1 MVDESATAP
10 QVNTKVTL
18 GGTTYELR
26 GMKTQDGL
34 ELYKALPAD
43 YQKQADQIAQI
54 ITTYAS
60 VSKIAQAN
68 GLSAT
73 ELAQD
78 WARTANNSEAAKAA
92 RKALSEAK
100 QAALKQ
106 MDDSGI
112 DLKSLVRMIP
122 IVGEPLVGAANTAK
136 GAGAIAGVVTG
147 SVGAAA
153 DGLWNGA
160 PRMWDMIGTLYTEG
174 KGQMFGYGT
183 GAPDDAAKAFAAAAM
198 ALRYQA
204 VQERHAKP
212 LMDMPFNGKES
223 QVEANP
229 VEYGKAG
236 FSWLMD
242 WLKQNIP
249 FMEYVIG
256 AYEWATNWPEKDKP
270 SFTQYVNKAKVDI
283 ALAKQKTPADG
294 KHFDKLA
301 DEAMYKTEGE
311 AAAQVLEAAKTVAG
325 IQTQGVSKIATSGDT
340 THRDTAGVDHI
351 RENGVDVAQVT
362 PIQRVKNAANA
373 IVGDGETHE
382 QVIRGAA
389 AVVGAGAVLNGARG
403 MAEGV
408 ARSGITRPEVSAADA
423 TKRVNQ
429 LNAKIAAAEAPA
441 TGKVSEFFKPSD
453 EKIAEMK
460 AERDALKEKAVVDGQ
475 KAELRKATA
484 GEFVKTAATP
494 LKEINEGSKL
504 NATWNAL
511 RGVGRWVGD
520 KTAAATVGMY
530 NIASG
535 TLSAAKNFVVGST
548 KGVHGL
554 VNGAE
559 EAAKTAGL
567 MQGMGKAAGTLGV
580 AGIAL
585 APLSTGVQTLQAIG
599 EEKTGS
605 ALLHG
610 AETTGL
616 MAMMLKG
623 GIKMGL
629 KRVPFVGPV
638 VSGVE
643 GIDAAAHDDK
653 GGMVKAGT
661 ELGTIGA
668 GAAIG
673 AGIGVW
679 LFGVGAAPG
688 AAIGATIGGIA
699 SIFTGSAAERSYNK
713 KPVNAPITT
722 QPQAS
727 ATLSQAANAAQTTQ
741 QHAALTQEELVAAHE
756 GVIAQARAATQTGA
770 PRINFNLGLH
780 GSKLAF
786 ANVNHNSMGALSSN
800 AAGNSGST
808 ASPSRTAQPTAT
820 V

>member
-1 MVDESATAP
+1 MVDATATTP

-18 GGTTYELR
+18 GGSTYELR
-26 GMKTQDGL
+26 DMKTQEGL
-34 ELYKALPAD
+34 ALYNALPTD

-68 GLSAT
+68 GLNPT

-92 RKALSEAK
+92 RKAFSEAK

-147 SVGAAA
+147 SIGAAA

-174 KGQMFGYGT
+174 KGQIFGYGT
-183 GAPDDAAKAFAAAAM
+183 GAPDDAAKAFAAATM

-229 VEYGKAG
+229 VQYGKTG

-256 AYEWATNWPEKDKP
+256 AFEWATNWPEKDKP
-270 SFTQYVNKAKVDI
+270 SFTQYVNQAKADI
-283 ALAKQKTPADG
+283 ALAKQKTPANG

-301 DEAMYKTEGE
+301 DEAMYEVEGE
-311 AAAQVLEAAKTVAG
+311 GAAKVLEAAKTVAG
-325 IQTQGVSKIATSGDT
+325 MKTEGLAKVTTASNT
-340 THRDTAGVDHI
+340 THRDTAGVDHV
-351 RENGVDVAQVT
+351 RQNGVEVAQVT
-362 PIQRVKNAANA
+362 PTQRVKNAANA
-373 IVGDGETHE
+373 IIGDGETHE

-389 AVVGAGAVLNGARG
+389 AVAGTAAVLNGARG
-403 MAEGV
+403 MTEGL
-408 ARSGITRPEVSAADA
+408 ARQGITRPEASAVDA

-441 TGKVSEFFKPSD
+441 TGKISEFFKPSA
-453 EKIAEMK
+453 EKIEAMK
-460 AERDALKEKAVVDGQ
+460 AERDALKEKAVADGQ
-475 KAELRKATA
+475 KVALRKAIA
-484 GEFVKTAATP
+484 VDFVKNAATP
-494 LKEINEGSKL
+494 LKEINGSKWE
-504 NATWNAL
+504 AAWNIT

-520 KTAAATVGMY
+520 KTASATVGIY

-535 TLSAAKNFVVGST
+535 TLSAAKDFVVGST
-548 KGVHGL
+548 KSVHGL

-559 EAAKTAGL
+559 EAAKTAGF

-599 EEKTGS
+599 ENKTGS
-605 ALLHG
+605 AALHG

-629 KRVPFVGPV
+629 KRVPYVGPII
-638 VSGVE
+638 SGVE

-653 GGMVKAGT
+653 GGMVKAGA

-668 GAAIG
+668 GAGIG

-679 LFGVGAAPG
+679 FFGVGAIPG
-688 AAIGATIGGIA
+688 AAIGATVGGIA
-699 SIFTGSAAERSYNK
+699 SIFTGSAAERAYNK
-713 KPVNAPITT
+713 KSVAQPKTPVPATDM
-722 QPQAS
+722 QAS
-727 ATLSQAANAAQTTQ
+727 APRFTP
-741 QHAALTQEELVAAHE
+741 EEQPQFTPEAMAAAHE

-786 ANVNHNSMGALSSN
+786 ANVNYNAMGALSSN
-800 AAGNSGST
+800 AASTSGST
-808 ASPSRTAQPTAT
+808 ATPSRTAQPTT
-820 V
+820 TL